1 MCAPMTVPILKPQTP
16 TVRPHPDPAASVVVT
31 PPLSTPPL
39 QPLKTPP
46 TRNNPPPPT
55 YSPPSSESVDGTSWC
70 HKWAVAQVG
79 STEKCWCT
87 TSGVQSNSL
96 CGSTTR
102 VWRKW
107 GLAQVGC
114 GGNMLVHKIWGK
126 QLCGCTTLVWR
137 KWWRTRGGGASDGAS
152 GGASWFGAGWFGG
165 AGLAQVGLAQVTLK

>member
-1 MCAPMTVPILKPQTP
+1 MCAPMTVPMLKPQTP
-16 TVRPHPDPAASVVVT
+16 TVRPHPDFAAAVVVT

-70 HKWAVAQVG
+70 HKWVVAQVG

-107 GLAQVGC
+107 
-114 GGNMLVHKIWGK
+114 
-126 QLCGCTTLVWR
+126 WR
-137 KWWRTRGGGASDGAS
+137 KLVVVATCWCTKFGVNNFVAAPPWFGAS
-152 GGASWFGAGWFGG
+152 GGVRGRWR
-165 AGLAQVGLAQVTLK
+165 K

>member
-1 MCAPMTVPILKPQTP
+1 M
-16 TVRPHPDPAASVVVT
+16 
-31 PPLSTPPL
+31 
-39 QPLKTPP
+39 
-46 TRNNPPPPT
+46 
-55 YSPPSSESVDGTSWC
+55 TSWC

-107 GLAQVGC
+107 GLAQVVAQVGG

-137 KWWRTRGGGASDGAS
+137 KWWRTRAVAQLMAQVVAQVWRKLVWRRLVWWRRFGAS
-152 GGASWFGAGWFGG
+152 
-165 AGLAQVGLAQVTLK
+165 LAQATLK